1 MKRILLVFLLC
12 IAPLAI
18 AQNFE
23 NLWEDYFSY
32 VSVKDISQGDD
43 RIFVGTDNAIFIYDL
58 STEEITT
65 LSSVQGLAGEPITTI
80 HYSSQTNLLI
90 IGYQDGLIAVPY
102 THLTLPTTYPV

>member
-12 IAPLAI
+12 IAPLAM

-23 NLWEDYFSY
+23 NLWEDHFSY

-65 LSSVQGLAGEPITTI
+65 FIKCSGPCGRT
-80 HYSSQTNLLI
+80 YNN
-90 IGYQDGLIAVPY
+90 D
-102 THLTLPTTYPV
+102 TLQ